1 MKITKNIENY
11 VQTRIDEFVTAIRI
25 AEEKLE
31 VDNRE
36 KIRDYEKI
44 LNKELNVELPK
55 LIDNLCKTHSI
66 DTEIY
71 GIVVRDSNVSICLKH
86 NAYTER
92 RIVYRSL
99 HAKILVKLEM
109 EKSSDLET
117 IDNIINSVLY
127 PEPEVKDIAE
137 GGENSELDTVSDNS
151 EDNQ

>member
-11 VQTRIDEFVTAIRI
+11 VQTRVNEFVAAIRI

-31 VDNRE
+31 IDSRE
-36 KIRDYEKI
+36 KIQDYEDI
-44 LNKELNVELPK
+44 LNKALNIELPK

-71 GIVVRDSNVSICLKH
+71 RIDVRHYSASVCLKH
-86 NAYTER
+86 NAYAER
-92 RIVYRSL
+92 RIVYESL

-109 EKSSDLET
+109 EKSFNMET
-117 IDNIINSVLY
+117 IDYIINSVLY
-127 PEPEVKDIAE
+127 PEPEAKDIVK
-137 GGENSELDTVSDNS
+137 GGVEDEFSTVSDNC